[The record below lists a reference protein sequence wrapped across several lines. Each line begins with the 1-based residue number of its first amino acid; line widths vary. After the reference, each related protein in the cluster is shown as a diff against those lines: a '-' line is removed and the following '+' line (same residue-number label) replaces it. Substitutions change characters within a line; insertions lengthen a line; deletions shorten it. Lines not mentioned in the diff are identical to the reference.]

1 MAYPNGTMGCPDPAH
16 RGPIASANRHR
27 RAWARRIISRGWLTT
42 HRRLSEHQRERMAAL
57 LPAPDPVLQIG
68 DLSCPGE

>member
-16 RGPIASANRHR
+16 RVGKPPPEGLGTEDHIAWVVDHAPP
-27 RAWARRIISRGWLTT
+27 
-42 HRRLSEHQRERMAAL
+42 LSEHQRERMAAL